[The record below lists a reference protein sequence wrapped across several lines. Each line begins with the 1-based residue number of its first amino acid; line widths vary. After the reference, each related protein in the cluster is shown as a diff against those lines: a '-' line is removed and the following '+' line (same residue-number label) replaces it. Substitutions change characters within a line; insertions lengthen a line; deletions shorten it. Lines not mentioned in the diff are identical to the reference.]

1 MLRRASATARLS
13 ATCCQSCFG
22 FTGYPSH
29 GYGEHMPS
37 DHGLPVVSEGLR
49 VDGVRLDRLALVLS
63 A

>member
-1 MLRRASATARLS
+1 
-13 ATCCQSCFG
+13 
-22 FTGYPSH
+22 
-29 GYGEHMPS
+29 MPS